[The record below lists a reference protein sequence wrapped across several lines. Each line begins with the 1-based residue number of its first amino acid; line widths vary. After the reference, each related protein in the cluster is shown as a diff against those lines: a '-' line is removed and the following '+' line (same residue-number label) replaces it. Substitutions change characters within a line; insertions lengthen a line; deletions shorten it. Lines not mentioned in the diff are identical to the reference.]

1 VTAAFVQQTDPVT
14 LEVAKHSL
22 ASLADEM
29 ALILMRSSYSP
40 IVRDSMDYSTALCDR
55 NGRVIAQGLTLAV
68 QLGTF
73 PHVMRSIVAI
83 ACEGGISPGDVFV
96 FNDAYAGGQ
105 HLPDIYII
113 RPAFAGSELVG
124 YAATMAHHCD
134 VGGIAPG
141 SVAVHATEIYQEGLC
156 LPLIKIVK
164 AGKEDREIFGIIAR
178 NTRNPIHLL
187 GDLRA
192 QIAACATGVN
202 GLAGLVERH
211 GPRKLDAIVA
221 DLHGSAEAQM
231 RDAIRELPNGY
242 AEFVDYIDGFG
253 DAPERIPIRAA
264 VTIEDDEVLIDFT
277 GTSRQVKAAIN
288 SPVSM
293 VHAVSYCVIRGI
305 IRRDIPNVEG
315 YTVPIRINAPEGTI
329 VNPLPPAA
337 CGARGV
343 VGYRAFDAVV
353 GALAQ
358 LVPDRVMAA
367 GEGGPT
373 LIGIGGE
380 DNSGR
385 PFVLTEV
392 LVGNW
397 GARPELD
404 GMEGVS
410 NPAANLSN
418 QPIEITEA
426 EFPIRIDCYELVSD
440 SCGHGEF
447 RGGLAFRKDYCI
459 LTDEVLVS
467 LRSDRRTHRPFGI
480 AGGLEGEGSKSFV
493 IDAKGTRLLPTMP
506 FGTVRLGRGEVLK
519 HISAGGGGYGLAR
532 DRNVEAVL
540 SDLEDGKISAGTA
553 RDVYGV
559 SVDETGRVDV
569 DTKRR
574 RRSDALEA
582 AQ

>member
-1 VTAAFVQQTDPVT
+1 MADFVQKTDPVT

-73 PHVMRSIVAI
+73 PHVMRTI
-83 ACEGGISPGDVFV
+83 AAKAKAGEIEPGDVFV

-113 RPAFAGSELVG
+113 RPAYHHDLLVG

-141 SVAVHATEIYQEGLC
+141 SVAVHATDIYQEGLC

-164 AGKEDREIFGIIAR
+164 KGREDGEIFQIISR
-178 NTRNPIHLL
+178 NTRNPTHLL

-192 QIAACATGVN
+192 QIAACATGVK
-202 GLAGLVERH
+202 GLVDLVERY
-211 GPRKLDAIVA
+211 GPDRLDAIVA

-231 RDAIRELPNGY
+231 RDAIRALPNGH

-253 DAPERIPIRAA
+253 ENPQPIPIRAA
-264 VTIEDDEVLIDFT
+264 VTIADDEVYIDFT
-277 GTSRQVKAAIN
+277 GTSPQVKAAIN
-288 SPVSM
+288 APVSM
-293 VHAVSYCVIRGI
+293 AYAVSYCAIRGI
-305 IRRDIPNVEG
+305 VRRDIPNVEG
-315 YTVPIRINAPEGTI
+315 YTVPIRINAPEGSI
-329 VNPLPPAA
+329 VNPVSPAA

-343 VGYRAFDAVV
+343 VGYRAFEAIM

-358 LVPDRVMAA
+358 LVPDRVMAP

-380 DNSGR
+380 KADR
-385 PFVLTEV
+385 KPFVLTEV

-397 GARPELD
+397 GARPGLD

-426 EFPIRIDCYELVSD
+426 EFPIRIERYEFVSD

-447 RGGLAFRKDYCI
+447 RGGLAFRKDYRVLC
-459 LTDEVLVS
+459 EEALVS

-480 AGGLEGEGSKSFV
+480 AGGMPGGGSLSYV
-493 IDAKGTRLLPTMP
+493 VSGKGQTLLPTMP
-506 FGTVRLGRGEVLK
+506 FSTIHIGRNEVLM
-519 HISAGGGGYGLAR
+519 HISAGGGGCGAPM
-532 DRNVEAVL
+532 DRNPAAVL
-540 SDLEDGKISAGTA
+540 ADLQDGKISLESA
-553 RDVYGV
+553 RDVYGLTFDD
-559 SVDETGRVDV
+559 SPLADV
-569 DTKRR
+569 G
-574 RRSDALEA
+574 DALRKELVA
-582 AQ
+582 P